1 MDLITPGYDFLFW
14 QLLGLTYFAF
24 WVYALYDCVRN
35 DFRDPNQKLIWVIL
49 ILFAPVIGTF
59 LYLSMNRKTKGR
71 KKFRPDF
78 NKRIEN

>member
-1 MDLITPGYDFLFW
+1 MDLITPGYDSLLW

-35 DFRDPNQKLIWVIL
+35 EFRGPNQKLIWVIL

-59 LYLSMNRKTKGR
+59 LYLSMSRRTKEGR
-71 KKFRPDF
+71 AFQPDF
-78 NKRIEN
+78 HKKTNP